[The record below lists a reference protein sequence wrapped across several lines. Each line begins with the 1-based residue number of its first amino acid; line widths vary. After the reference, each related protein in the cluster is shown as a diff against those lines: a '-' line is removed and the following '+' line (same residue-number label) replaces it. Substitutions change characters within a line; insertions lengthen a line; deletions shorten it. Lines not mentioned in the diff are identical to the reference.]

1 MKSIRLAT
9 AAAVVTGLFAA
20 SSEAATTEWWNFD
33 FDEVADMEALT
44 NRNQASWTSTGTWDW
59 TENDESSIA
68 DAATDEKYGRA
79 EETGSILKLDTQGTE
94 LQWTLK
100 GNPPLEDAK
109 KTLIDAD
116 MCLVGAE
123 EDPKDFDNGDVQAA
137 IYLRTVTDET
147 TETEASTLCVYS
159 YDGSAE
165 ANVWVPLQGVTVE
178 DSSWHHVQVVVD
190 YSGTEAKVSVFVDQ
204 TQMTDE
210 HGGTSWTIANA
221 DNISPTKISSVS
233 FKGTGAVD
241 NFVGAVEAVS
251 TVSYLF
257 TGATLLDGAAYADV
271 SLQGPQSASTVGTP
285 VEFVAD
291 TVLYDD
297 DSGEVS
303 VTLDS
308 VSIVT
313 FDATGVATTT
323 SYTFTY
329 DETAEDV
336 VAPDG
341 APADMFYVFGNG
353 LNRIRVTVPTANAT
367 AGEGVTE
374 IQIITFNYVSLGGGE
389 PLEAVEPGAG
399 LADWD
404 WGAED
409 PKAPVE
415 VVPAAGT
422 DPETFVIRFVGQ
434 AGVTYQLIAVDS
446 LDDDWDT
453 AEEAGD
459 PVTASAVEIVELSAP
474 MTEDAQ
480 FFKIKATK

>member
-94 LQWTLK
+94 LQWSLK
-100 GNPPLEDAK
+100 DEARPEGT

-123 EDPKDFDNGDVQAA
+123 DDPTGFDNGDVQAA
-137 IYLRTVTDET
+137 IYLHSFTDEDNVT
-147 TETEASTLCVYS
+147 TNYLCVYS

-210 HGGTSWTIANA
+210 NGGTSWTIANA
-221 DNISPTKISSVS
+221 NNISPTKISSVS

-241 NFVGAVEAVS
+241 NFVGQVEAVS

-257 TGATLLDGAAYADV
+257 TGATFLDNAAIVAPDLYTAPSD
-271 SLQGPQSASTVGTP
+271 PSTVGTP
-285 VEFVAD
+285 VEFTSD
-291 TVLYDD
+291 TLLYTDGD
-297 DSGEVS
+297 LSA
-303 VTLDS
+303 TLAT

-329 DETAEDV
+329 DETELDV
-336 VAPDG
+336 VAPEG
-341 APADMFYVFGNG
+341 APAGMFDVDSGM
-353 LNRIRVTVPTANAT
+353 ITVVVPTDNAT
-367 AGEGVTE
+367 AEEGVTQ
-374 IQIITFNYVSLGGGE
+374 IQIVTFNYTSVGGGDE
-389 PLEAVEPGAG
+389 PIEAVEPGEG
-399 LADWD
+399 LATWD
-404 WGAED
+404 WGTDD

-415 VVPAAGT
+415 VVPAAGA

-453 AEEAGD
+453 DAE
-459 PVTASAVEIVELSAP
+459 PVGTAVTPTAIGIVELSAP

>member
-94 LQWTLK
+94 LQWKLQE
-100 GNPPLEDAK
+100 NPETPHPVGT

-137 IYLRTVTDET
+137 IYLRTVTDEN

-210 HGGTSWTIANA
+210 NGGTSWTIANA
-221 DNISPTKISSVS
+221 NNISPTKISSVS

-257 TGATLLDGAAYADV
+257 TGATFLDGAAFADV
-271 SLQGPQSASTVGTP
+271 TMQGPQSASTVGTP

-329 DETAEDV
+329 DETLEDV

-341 APADMFYVFGNG
+341 APAGMFAVDSQ
-353 LNRIRVTVPTANAT
+353 LITVTAPTANAT

-374 IQIITFNYVSLGGGE
+374 IQIVTFNYVSVGGGE

-415 VVPAAGT
+415 VVPSDGV

-434 AGVTYQLIAVDS
+434 AGVTYQLIAVDT
-446 LDDDWDT
+446 LDADWAT

-459 PVTASAVEIVELSAP
+459 SVTASAVEIVELSAP
-474 MTEDAQ
+474 MTEDSQ
-480 FFKIKATK
+480 FFKIKASK

>member
-20 SSEAATTEWWNFD
+20 SSEAATTEWWSFD

-44 NRNQASWTSTGTWDW
+44 NVNQAAWTTTGTWQAEE
-59 TENDESSIA
+59 TDESSIG

-79 EETGSILKLDTQGTE
+79 DETGSILKLDTQGTE

-100 GNPPLEDAK
+100 DAARPEGT

-123 EDPKDFDNGDVQAA
+123 DDPTGFDNGDVQAA
-137 IYLRTVTDET
+137 IYLHSFTDEDNMT
-147 TETEASTLCVYS
+147 TNYLCVYT
-159 YDGSAE
+159 YDGGTG

-210 HGGTSWTIANA
+210 NGGTSWTIANA
-221 DNISPTKISSVS
+221 NNISPTKISSVS

-241 NFVGAVEAVS
+241 NFVGQVEAVS

-257 TGATLLDGAAYADV
+257 TGATFLDGATFADV
-271 SLQGPQSASTVGTP
+271 TMQGPQSASTVGTP

-329 DETAEDV
+329 DETLEDV

-341 APADMFYVFGNG
+341 APAGMFAVDSQ
-353 LNRIRVTVPTANAT
+353 LITVTAPTANAT
-367 AGEGVTE
+367 AEEGVTE
-374 IQIITFNYVSLGGGE
+374 IQIVTFNYASVGGGE

-409 PKAPVE
+409 PQAPVE
-415 VVPAAGT
+415 VVPSDGV

-434 AGVTYQLIAVDS
+434 AGVTYQLIAVDT
-446 LDDDWDT
+446 LDADWAT

-474 MTEDAQ
+474 MTEDSQ
-480 FFKIKATK
+480 FFKIKASK

>member
-20 SSEAATTEWWNFD
+20 SSEAATTEWWSFD
-33 FDEVADMEALT
+33 FNDVADIVALT
-44 NRNQASWTSTGTWDW
+44 NDNQAAWTTTGVW
-59 TENDESSIA
+59 TTEDSDESAIIA
-68 DAATDEKYGRA
+68 AGDEKYQN
-79 EETGSILKLDTQGTE
+79 ETTALKLDTQGTE

-100 GNPPLEDAK
+100 DAARPEGT

-116 MCLVGAE
+116 MYLVGAE
-123 EDPKDFDNGDVQAA
+123 DDPTGFDNGDVQAA
-137 IYLRTVTDET
+137 IYLHSFTDENDVT
-147 TETEASTLCVYS
+147 TNYLCVYT
-159 YDGSAE
+159 YDGN
-165 ANVWVPLQGVTVE
+165 ANVWVPLQGTPVE
-178 DSSWHHVQVVVD
+178 DGSWHHVQVTVD
-190 YSGTEAKVSVFVDQ
+190 YSGSVGSVSVVVDNM
-204 TQMTDE
+204 QMQDE
-210 HGGTSWTIANA
+210 DGNTSWTIANA
-221 DNISPTKISSVS
+221 GTIRPTKISSVS

-257 TGATLLDGAAYADV
+257 TGATFLDGAAIVAPDQY
-271 SLQGPQSASTVGTP
+271 SAPTDPTTVGTS
-285 VEFVAD
+285 VEFQSD
-291 TVLYDD
+291 TVLFDPD
-297 DSGEVS
+297 TSEMS
-303 VTLDS
+303 ATLAT

-329 DETAEDV
+329 DEDEGDV

-341 APADMFYVFGNG
+341 APAG
-353 LNRIRVTVPTANAT
+353 LFNVDGGVITVTAPTANAT

-374 IQIITFNYVSLGGGE
+374 IQIVTFNYASVGGGDE
-389 PLEAVEPGAG
+389 PIEAVEPGAG

-415 VVPAAGT
+415 VVPSDGT

-446 LDDDWDT
+446 LDDNWDT
-453 AEEAGD
+453 DAEAVGTA
-459 PVTASAVEIVELSAP
+459 VTPAAIGIVELSAP

>member
-20 SSEAATTEWWNFD
+20 SSEAATTEWWSFNFND
-33 FDEVADMEALT
+33 VADMEALT
-44 NRNQASWTSTGTWDW
+44 NVNTAAWTGTGTWQAEE
-59 TENDESSIA
+59 TDESSIA

-100 GNPPLEDAK
+100 DAARPEGT

-123 EDPKDFDNGDVQAA
+123 DDPTGFDNGDVQAA
-137 IYLRTVTDET
+137 IYLHSFTDENDVT
-147 TETEASTLCVYS
+147 TNYLCVYS

-210 HGGTSWTIANA
+210 NGGTSWTIANA
-221 DNISPTKISSVS
+221 NNISPTKISSVS

-241 NFVGAVEAVS
+241 NFVGTVEAAS

-271 SLQGPQSASTVGTP
+271 PDYSGPQAASTVGTP
-285 VEFVAD
+285 AEFTSN
-291 TVLYDD
+291 TVLFDD
-297 DSGEVS
+297 NTGDVAA
-303 VTLDS
+303 TLAT

-323 SYTFTY
+323 SYTFEY
-329 DETAEDV
+329 DEGLGDV
-336 VAPDG
+336 VAPQD
-341 APADMFYVFGNG
+341 APAG
-353 LNRIRVTVPTANAT
+353 LFDVDGGGLITVMAPTANAT

-374 IQIITFNYVSLGGGE
+374 IQIVTFNYASVGGGDE
-389 PLEAVEPGAG
+389 PIEAVEPGEG
-399 LADWD
+399 LATWD
-404 WGAED
+404 WGTDD

-453 AEEAGD
+453 DAEAVGTA
-459 PVTASAVEIVELSAP
+459 VTPAAIGIVELSAP

>member
-44 NRNQASWTSTGTWDW
+44 NVNTAAWTETGTWQAEE
-59 TENDESSIA
+59 TDESSIG

-100 GNPPLEDAK
+100 DAARPEGT

-123 EDPKDFDNGDVQAA
+123 DDPTGFDNGDVQAA
-137 IYLRTVTDET
+137 IYLHSFTDENDVT
-147 TETEASTLCVYS
+147 TNYLCVYT
-159 YDGSAE
+159 YDGGTG

-178 DSSWHHVQVVVD
+178 DSSWHHVQVTVD
-190 YSGTEAKVSVFVDQ
+190 YSGSVGSVSVVVDNV
-204 TQMTDE
+204 QMEDE
-210 HGGTSWTIANA
+210 DGGTSWTIANA
-221 DNISPTKISSVS
+221 NLISPTKISSVS

-241 NFVGAVEAVS
+241 NFVGAVEAAS

-257 TGATLLDGAAYADV
+257 TGATFLDGAAIVAPDQYSAPADP
-271 SLQGPQSASTVGTP
+271 LTVGTAAKF
-285 VEFVAD
+285 ESD
-291 TVLYDD
+291 TILFDP
-297 DSGEVS
+297 DSGDMS
-303 VTLDS
+303 ATLAT

-323 SYTFTY
+323 SYAFEY
-329 DETAEDV
+329 DEDEGDV
-336 VAPDG
+336 VAPAG
-341 APADMFYVFGNG
+341 APVG
-353 LNRIRVTVPTANAT
+353 LFDVDGGLITVMAPTANAT

-374 IQIITFNYVSLGGGE
+374 IQIVTFNYASVGGGDE
-389 PLEAVEPGAG
+389 PIEAVEPGAG

-404 WGAED
+404 WGTDD

-453 AEEAGD
+453 DAEAVGTA
-459 PVTASAVEIVELSAP
+459 VTPAAIGIVELSAP